1 MQGKRSAE
9 HFGSPV
15 RESEAA
21 QAERVLK
28 AEWKR
33 LGWEEKDFSM
43 RRKGDP
49 EKVRLARF
57 SRQETTMTLGAV
69 AERLQMGTI
78 GHLSHLLY
86 WEGKTKP
93 KEKGRK

>member
-1 MQGKRSAE
+1 MS
-9 HFGSPV
+9 V
-15 RESEAA
+15 
-21 QAERVLK
+21 
-28 AEWKR
+28 
-33 LGWEEKDFSM
+33 

-57 SRQETTMTLGAV
+57 LRQKTTMTLGAV
-69 AERLQMGTI
+69 AERLEMGTA

-93 KEKGRK
+93 KEKARK